1 MTWDPVDTPS
11 QQGKVFVVTGAN
23 AGVGFFTA
31 AQLAIAGARVILA
44 CRNDERAD
52 AAAEAIRAR
61 VPAASVSTLRLD
73 VSDLSSVQAAAVA
86 LTELPRLDG
95 VIANAGVVHPPRD
108 REVSL
113 DGNELVFA
121 TNYLGHFALVTQLL
135 PALERTPGARVV
147 MLGSIAARLTR
158 SALDDVQLERSYDS
172 WTAYAQSKL
181 EVESFGFE
189 LDRRLRAAGSPTS
202 ALVAQPGYSVGGMSP
217 SIAGVNEPSAGKRFT
232 DSLQGLWAQ
241 GKDRGAWPVVRAA
254 IDPAARGAEYY
265 GPRWLTRGR
274 PVKRRPIRAS
284 TDPAIGARLWAE
296 SERILAS

>member
-11 QQGKVFVVTGAN
+11 QQGTVFVVTGAN

-31 AQLAIAGARVILA
+31 AQLVIAGARVILA

-61 VPAASVSTLRLD
+61 APAASVSTLRLD

-95 VIANAGVVHPPRD
+95 VIANAGVVNPPRD

-202 ALVAQPGYSVGGMSP
+202 ALVAQPGYSLGGMSP
-217 SIAGVNEPSAGKRFT
+217 AIAGVNEPSAGKRFT

-254 IDPAARGAEYY
+254 IDPAARGGEYY

>member
-61 VPAASVSTLRLD
+61 VPAATVSTLRLD

-95 VIANAGVVHPPRD
+95 VIANAGVVNPPRD

-202 ALVAQPGYSVGGMSP
+202 ALVAQPGYSLGGMSP
-217 SIAGVNEPSAGKRFT
+217 AIAGVNEPSAGKRFT

-254 IDPAARGAEYY
+254 IDPAARGGEYY